1 MFMWRWSNYKSRF
14 HSKYVLKD
22 QKTIYFKLWQPYWT
36 FLKAWLAKKK
46 SITIC
51 GYHIFIL
58 GAVHKSRHQF
68 FEIFDPIPH
77 SSSLLINKQ
86 TPLDSVLASIS
97 VNTFDVSFW
106 SVFIN
111 TLFPADTIRKYR
123 IVWYNFVQELLRK
136 AIVRPTDQPE

>member
-1 MFMWRWSNYKSRF
+1 MEEAFYNISMYLYDKKILENMLKLLGMRRNLRF
-14 HSKYVLKD
+14 LLLKV
-22 QKTIYFKLWQPYWT
+22 
-36 FLKAWLAKKK
+36 A
-46 SITIC
+46 
-51 GYHIFIL
+51 
-58 GAVHKSRHQF
+58 
-68 FEIFDPIPH
+68 
-77 SSSLLINKQ
+77 LINKQ